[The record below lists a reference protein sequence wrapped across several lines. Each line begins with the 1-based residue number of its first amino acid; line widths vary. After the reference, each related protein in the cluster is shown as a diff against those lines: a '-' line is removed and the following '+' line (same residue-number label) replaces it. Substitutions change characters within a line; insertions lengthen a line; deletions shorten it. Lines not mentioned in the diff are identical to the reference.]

1 MKTVITSTGN
11 TLDSKMDRRFGR
23 CSYFVIYDSENGSVE
38 FIPNTN
44 ADSVEGAGVASARL
58 VASRGV
64 EKVVSGEF
72 GNKVKNI
79 FDSLEMQLVMIKEEK
94 TIQQIIELLEKKQK
108 IEVMKRRFAV
118 PLENGALCSHFG
130 HCTEFA
136 FIDTEDKKIISEIV
150 SSPPPH
156 EPGVLPLWLYE
167 EKVTDVIA
175 GGMGQ
180 HAQSILVQNG
190 IKVHMGAPQKTARE
204 LVVDCLGDVLETGA
218 NKCDH

>member
-1 MKTVITSTGN
+1 MDQKKSKNIMKTVITSTGN

-94 TIQQIIELLEKKQK
+94 TIQEIIELLEK
-108 IEVMKRRFAV
+108 
-118 PLENGALCSHFG
+118 N
-130 HCTEFA
+130 
-136 FIDTEDKKIISEIV
+136 KK
-150 SSPPPH
+150 
-156 EPGVLPLWLYE
+156 
-167 EKVTDVIA
+167 
-175 GGMGQ
+175 
-180 HAQSILVQNG
+180 
-190 IKVHMGAPQKTARE
+190 
-204 LVVDCLGDVLETGA
+204 
-218 NKCDH
+218 